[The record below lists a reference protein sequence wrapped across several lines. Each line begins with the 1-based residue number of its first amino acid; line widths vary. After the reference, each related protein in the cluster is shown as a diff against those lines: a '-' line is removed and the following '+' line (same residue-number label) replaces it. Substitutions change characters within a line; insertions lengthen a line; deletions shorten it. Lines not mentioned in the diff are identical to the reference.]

1 MANFLDMNGVDS
13 GLTKDEFLNGPRDA
27 IKLEARRRIL
37 KAVPEWK
44 QRNAAIDIHSTDADV
59 KAKAQTVI
67 DAVNALRTKSNEIEA
82 ALPDKTDEEIW
93 YFDASDDAH
102 WS

>member
-37 KAVPEWK
+37 KAAPEWK

-67 DAVNALRTKSNEIEA
+67 DTVNAIRTKSNEIEA